1 MDPESLKKNI
11 GTTSILTLLL
21 LMVALQLPP
30 GAQQE
35 FRQFLWALDGSF
47 IVLLVSPFISN

>member
-11 GTTSILTLLL
+11 GTMLTLTLLL
-21 LMVALQLPP
+21 LMVALKLPP

-35 FRQFLWALDGSF
+35 FRQFLWALDGSI